1 MKTNTTMTNGKRK
14 VQPPHPGVLLRK
26 EFLEPLGITPH
37 ALSLSLHV
45 AASRINAIVRG
56 ERSITTDTALRLSRY
71 FGMSP
76 AFFIN
81 LQARYELMITEDAQR
96 ATIDREVQPR
106 ELTRA

>member
-1 MKTNTTMTNGKRK
+1 MGAFTMMTDEQR
-14 VQPPHPGVLLRK
+14 VQPPHPGVLLRD

-37 ALSLSLHV
+37 ALSVALHV

-76 AFFIN
+76 SFFVN
-81 LQARYELMITEDAQR
+81 LQARYDLMVPEDTER

-106 ELTRA
+106 ELPRI